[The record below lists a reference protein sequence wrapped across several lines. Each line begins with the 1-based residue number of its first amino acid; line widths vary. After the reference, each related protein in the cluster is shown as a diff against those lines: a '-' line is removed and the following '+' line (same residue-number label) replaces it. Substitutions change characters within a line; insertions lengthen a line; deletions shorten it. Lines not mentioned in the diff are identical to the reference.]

1 MKNSFQLIT
10 LVLGIWG
17 CNNLPTQSISLTV
30 LSDRTDLT
38 IPKPSISQIK
48 YFFDDELYQNGK
60 RIFRFQTITNT
71 SINKS
76 FGASIAVADPFGNSL
91 QRKADIQKF
100 YLRID
105 TLFALKNKEKNTYRS
120 SSILNPLLKQLKEI
134 QTSKTTRK
142 VVLLYSDILEA
153 SDVFNVYKTHNQR
166 LLIKEPN
173 KVVQYIQSQIT
184 IPKLE
189 GVELYIIYYPT
200 DRINNRLFEKM
211 TIVYQELFKD
221 SGLKLQI
228 GIENRIT
235 L

>member
-1 MKNSFQLIT
+1 M
-10 LVLGIWG
+10 
-17 CNNLPTQSISLTV
+17 
-30 LSDRTDLT
+30 SDRTDLT